1 MIAGGELNKKQLT
14 ELRKA
19 LASMELPPQKRQRL
33 IWRLAK
39 YGVIAAAKRH
49 VRNQGIPG
57 RPEMAGT

>member
-1 MIAGGELNKKQLT
+1 
-14 ELRKA
+14 
-19 LASMELPPQKRQRL
+19 MELPPQKRQRL

-49 VRNQGIPG
+49 VRNQNPG